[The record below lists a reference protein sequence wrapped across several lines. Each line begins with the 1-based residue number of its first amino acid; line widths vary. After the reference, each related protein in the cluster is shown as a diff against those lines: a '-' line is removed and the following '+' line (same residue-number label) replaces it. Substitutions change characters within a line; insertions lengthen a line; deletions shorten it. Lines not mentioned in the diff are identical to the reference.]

1 MNILQRFRRRS
12 PADPASLL
20 YQALVAQSRSPEF
33 YTVCAV
39 PDSLDGRFDLLV
51 LHVVLVLRRLKSEG
65 VSGRTLGQAVFDIMV
80 TDFDRALRELG
91 VGDVGVA
98 KRMKAMI
105 SAFYGRLAAY
115 DAALADEKK
124 DPRAPGYSGDERGSA
139 LRAALRRN
147 LYGTVTADAEGFGL
161 DAMSGYVRREAEGLA
176 RQDGAEL
183 ILGVIRFGPPPAADR
198 KASI

>member
-1 MNILQRFRRRS
+1 MNILQRFRRQS
-12 PADPASLL
+12 PADPAGQL
-20 YQALVAQSRSPEF
+20 YQALVAQSRRPEF
-33 YTVCAV
+33 YTACGV

-65 VSGRTLGQAVFDIMV
+65 ASGRALGQALFDIMV

-115 DAALADEKK
+115 DAALAEEKK
-124 DPRAPGYSGDERGSA
+124 NSAAPGHSETEKGRA
-139 LRAALRRN
+139 LWAALRRN
-147 LYGTVTADAEGFGL
+147 LYGTIAADAEAFGL
-161 DAMSGYVRREAEGLA
+161 DAMSDYIRRETEGLA
-176 RQDGAEL
+176 RQDGAAL
-183 ILGVIRFGPPPAADR
+183 ITGIIQFGPPPGTDR
-198 KASI
+198 VNSI